1 MGKALIEEWKVLK
14 DAEVDIQKTLNQWS
28 HTYKIKIQGISC
40 SSTTGELIV
49 LLTREKY

>member
-1 MGKALIEEWKVLK
+1 MSKALIEEWKVLK
-14 DAEVDIQKTLNQWS
+14 DAGVNIQKTLNQWR
-28 HTYKIKIQGISC
+28 HAYKIKIHGINC